1 MNIGRRLK
9 EERNLKGL
17 SQQQLADAVGIKQS
31 AISQL
36 ESGASQKTTYV
47 AAIAAKL
54 GVNALWLET
63 GLGPKYPN
71 NQKDDAQQED
81 GPLDLIPRTSKY
93 GNSVVYDLLDVRAA
107 CGTGLLNPDYPEIVQ
122 RLVMSSKTAQELI
135 GNLNR
140 AGNIKVILA
149 AKDSMVPTI
158 NPNDLL
164 FVDTVATEY
173 KGEGIYII
181 LHGGELLCKRLSLA
195 GRNILVQS
203 DNEKYASWLWSE
215 KPDET
220 RIIGKVL
227 RALPMNFKNF
237 GN

>member
-36 ESGASQKTTYV
+36 ESGASQKTTYA

-63 GLGPKYPN
+63 GLGPKYPD
-71 NQKDDAQQED
+71 NQKDDTPQED

-107 CGTGLLNPDYPEIVQ
+107 CGTGLLNPDYPEII
-122 RLVMSSKTAQELI
+122 RRMVMPIEKAMELI
-135 GNLNR
+135 GSINKN
-140 AGNIKVILA
+140 GNIKVIVA
-149 AKDSMVPTI
+149 SKDSMVPTI

-164 FVDTVATEY
+164 FIDTSVNDFA
-173 KGEGIYII
+173 GESVYVI
-181 LHGGELLCKRLSLA
+181 LHGGELLCKRISLI
-195 GRNILVQS
+195 GRNLTIDLHQFYQKNISVIS
-203 DNEKYASWLWSE
+203 FCLLIYNISNL
-215 KPDET
+215 
-220 RIIGKVL
+220 IITSSAKQ
-227 RALPMNFKNF
+227 
-237 GN
+237 